1 MTVRVDAEAPSTTT
15 RALWMDVLRGAAIF
29 AVIVHHAV
37 EALTWFDRSAPP
49 ILWQLNNILSP
60 FRMPMLIFL
69 SGMLLG
75 RSLQKPLRR
84 FASGKLRRIA
94 WPYVVWSLIT
104 VGMVGQLAPGPLVRI
119 AVQPELYTWY
129 LWCLLLFYTVA
140 FVLKK
145 APLWVLASSCV
156 VALGLATTGFNVRP
170 FYLWPFF
177 IIGYWAA
184 LNPGIWRAIGRNRF
198 VLPLLILITIG
209 TSVASFLGIDIRFH
223 PAYALLVLCA
233 ICVAT
238 ASGFTV
244 GDGRLART
252 LVFVGS
258 NSLIFYC
265 IHYPVMICAV
275 LAVNAAGI
283 RNAWVAFPI
292 YIVAGTLG
300 GFAATW
306 MVRRWPKTR
315 VAFELPPRRSANK
328 VSKSWWERLPRISRR
343 GNRRKASGPR
353 HALSRAAGSTR

>member
-1 MTVRVDAEAPSTTT
+1 MTAEIEPRASKPT

-37 EALTWFDRSAPP
+37 EALTWFDQPAPQ
-49 ILWQLNNILSP
+49 ILWQFNNILSP
-60 FRMPMLIFL
+60 FRMPLLIFL

-75 RSLQKPLRR
+75 KSLQKPLRR

-129 LWCLLLFYTVA
+129 LWCLLVFYAVA
-140 FVLKK
+140 FMLKK
-145 APLWVLASSCV
+145 APFWALALSCV

-184 LNPGIWRAIGRNRF
+184 LNPGIWRAIGRNRYA
-198 VLPLLILITIG
+198 LPLLVLITIG
-209 TSVASFLGIDIRFH
+209 TSVASFLGIEIRFH
-223 PAYALLVLCA
+223 PAYAVLVLCA
-233 ICVAT
+233 ICMAT

-244 GDGRLART
+244 GDGPVARMF
-252 LVFVGS
+252 VYVGS

-265 IHYPVMICAV
+265 IHYPAIIVAV
-275 LAVNAAGI
+275 LVVNAVDL
-283 RNAWVAFPI
+283 RSAWVTFPI
-292 YIVAGTLG
+292 YVLAGSVA

-306 MVRRWPKTR
+306 IVHRWPRTR
-315 VAFELPPRRSANK
+315 VAFELPPHSSAKK
-328 VSKSWWERLPRISRR
+328 VSTSWWERLPRISRR
-343 GNRRKASGPR
+343 GSRRKASGPR
-353 HALSRAAGSTR
+353 HALSRAGGSTR